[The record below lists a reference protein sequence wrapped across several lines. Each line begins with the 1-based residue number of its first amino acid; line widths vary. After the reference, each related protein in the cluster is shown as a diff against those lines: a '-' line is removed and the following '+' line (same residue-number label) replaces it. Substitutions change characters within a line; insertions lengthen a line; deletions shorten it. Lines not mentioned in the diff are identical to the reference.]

1 MCGKGGCAVPGA
13 GPYLLQGGSPR
24 RPGQR
29 EGEGPVPLR
38 GCESSRVTT
47 ASQSGQSIRGTWIR
61 PRGSASKEA
70 GGSSQGRRASTD
82 LRAPGA
88 IREMGGAGQPSCR
101 RASWVRAAPTRPGP
115 CGGKM
120 RSVRAWAGPQDLF
133 GRAALGGAQGAP

>member
-1 MCGKGGCAVPGA
+1 M
-13 GPYLLQGGSPR
+13 PR
-24 RPGQR
+24 
-29 EGEGPVPLR
+29 R

-101 RASWVRAAPTRPGP
+101 RASSSELLPH
-115 CGGKM
+115 
-120 RSVRAWAGPQDLF
+120 
-133 GRAALGGAQGAP
+133 GRAPAEGK